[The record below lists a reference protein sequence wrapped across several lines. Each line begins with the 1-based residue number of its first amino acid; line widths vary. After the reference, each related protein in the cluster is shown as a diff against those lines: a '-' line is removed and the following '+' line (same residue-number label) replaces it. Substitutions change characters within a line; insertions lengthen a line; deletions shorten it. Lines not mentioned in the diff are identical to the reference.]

1 MVTASTNNDGF
12 GPAVDPDAA
21 LETLAAVVGGSGADE
36 FDAFLTGRTGQ
47 YTRFAE
53 DRIHQPQD
61 IVEVQVMVRA
71 VVDGHAARAGAS
83 SLAGAA
89 RAAESAASFAR
100 AIAAGSAASGS
111 HRVATRQVFGTGRT
125 GPAPSMLWHDDTA
138 AFDEGARAEQVRSA
152 MVAANECGATVAG
165 MFGRAATL
173 LVTAT
178 SGGIARDTL
187 ATEAM
192 VSCTCAVADGTSH
205 VVDVGRSIGRLELGP
220 AIARG
225 LQEAVSSTGRSDLEP
240 GVYTVVLGPEATAE
254 LLEFLPV
261 FGFSGELAA
270 AGVGLWARSRGE
282 RVASPAVDIA
292 DDGLADIG
300 LPIGFDIESVPK
312 QRVALLDRGV
322 VGSPVLDLH
331 TARALSTS
339 ASAPPPPPLFS
350 STGHAHIAR
359 EEVPETRAAN
369 IVMAAGTST
378 ETKLIAGVDRGVYI
392 QRFWYTRPVDQT
404 ATTIT
409 GVTRDA
415 CFEIRGGRLTRPLR
429 GMRFTQSVLDLL
441 ASVDGVGD
449 RRRSSPVM
457 NVWNGAITA
466 PAIRAHGFRLGAA
479 PGPP

>member
-1 MVTASTNNDGF
+1 MTTPAINRDGF
-12 GPAVDPDAA
+12 GSAVDPDAA
-21 LETLAAVVGGSGADE
+21 LETLTAVVGGSGADE
-36 FDAFLTGRTGQ
+36 FDAFLTGRSGQ
-47 YTRFAE
+47 YTRFAG

-71 VVDGHAARAGAS
+71 VVNGHAARAATS
-83 SLAGAA
+83 SLSGVA
-89 RAAESAASFAR
+89 RAAASAASFAR
-100 AIAAGSAASGS
+100 AIAAGSSSPGT
-111 HRVATRQVFGTGRT
+111 HQVATRQAFGTGRT
-125 GPAPSMLWHDDTA
+125 GPPPSMLWHDDTA
-138 AFDEGARAEQVRSA
+138 AFDEAARTAEVRRAMASA
-152 MVAANECGATVAG
+152 KACGATVAG
-165 MFGRAATL
+165 MFGRAGTQ

-187 ATEAM
+187 ATEALA
-192 VSCTCAVADGTSH
+192 SCTFGVADGTSH
-205 VVDVGRSIGRLELGP
+205 FVDVGRSIARLELTS
-220 AIARG
+220 AIETGLRQAAASRG
-225 LQEAVSSTGRSDLEP
+225 RCDLEP

-254 LLEFLPV
+254 LLEFLPF
-261 FGFSGELAA
+261 FGFSGELAT
-270 AGVGLWARSRGE
+270 AGVGLWARSQGQE
-282 RVASPAVDIA
+282 VTASVVDIA
-292 DDGLADIG
+292 DDALADIG

-312 QRVALLDRGV
+312 RRVPLLHRGV

-331 TARALSTS
+331 TARVLSPGLPH
-339 ASAPPPPPLFS
+339 AQ

-369 IVMAAGTST
+369 IVMAAGPST
-378 ETKLIAGVDRGVYI
+378 EAELIAGVDRGVYI
-392 QRFWYTRPVDQT
+392 QRFWYTRPVDAT

-415 CFEIRGGRLTRPLR
+415 CFEITAGRLSRPLR

-441 ASVDGVGD
+441 ATVDGVGA

-479 PGPP
+479 PTS

>member
-1 MVTASTNNDGF
+1 MHRDGF

-21 LETLAAVVGGSGADE
+21 LETLTAVVGGSGADE
-36 FDAFLTGRTGQ
+36 FDAFLTGRSGQ
-47 YTRFAE
+47 YTRFAG

-71 VVDGHAARAGAS
+71 VVDGHAARAATS

-100 AIAAGSAASGS
+100 AIAAGSSSPGT
-111 HRVATRQVFGTGRT
+111 HRVATRAAFGTGPT
-125 GPAPSMLWHDDTA
+125 GPPPSMLWHDDTA
-138 AFDEGARAEQVRSA
+138 AFDEAARVEEVRSA
-152 MVAANECGATVAG
+152 MASAKACGATVAG

-178 SGGIARDTL
+178 SGGIARATL
-187 ATEAM
+187 ATEALA
-192 VSCTCAVADGTSH
+192 SCTFGVDDGTSH
-205 VVDVGRSIGRLELGP
+205 FVDVGRSIARLELGA
-220 AIARG
+220 AIETG
-225 LQEAVSSTGRSDLEP
+225 LQQAAASRDRRDLEP

-254 LLEFLPV
+254 LLEFLPF

-270 AGVGLWARSRGE
+270 AGVGLWGQSKGQQ
-282 RVASPAVDIA
+282 VAAAEVDIA
-292 DDGLADIG
+292 DDGLTDIG
-300 LPIGFDIESVPK
+300 LPIGFDIEGVPK
-312 QRVALLDRGV
+312 RRVALLHHGV
-322 VGSPVLDLH
+322 VDSPVLDLN
-331 TARALSTS
+331 TARLLPFST
-339 ASAPPPPPLFS
+339 

-369 IVMAAGTST
+369 IVMAAGTAT
-378 ETKLIAGVDRGVYI
+378 EAELIAGVDRGVYI
-392 QRFWYTRPVDQT
+392 QRFWYTRPVDRT

-415 CFEIRGGRLTRPLR
+415 CFEISAGRLSRPIR

-441 ASVDGVGD
+441 ATVDGVGD
-449 RRRSSPVM
+449 RRRSSPLM

-466 PAIRAHGFRLGAA
+466 PALRAHGFRLGAA
-479 PGPP
+479 PTL